1 MLTPQDLINII
12 EMFFESNN
20 LDFEDF
26 KNELIKQAEE
36 YEKIEMTFEEA
47 FRYNFDHCFNDSNK
61 YYVVFDA
68 FLIWNKTAEGYE
80 YWDNIDDKFKDEFEK
95 YKKLYLNKMF
105 ED

>member
-12 EMFFESNN
+12 EMFFEFNN

-36 YEKIEMTFEEA
+36 YEKSKMTFEEA
-47 FRYNFDHCFNDSNK
+47 FRCHFERCFSDSK
-61 YYVVFDA
+61 QYYVVFDA
-68 FLIWNKTAEGYE
+68 FLTWNQTAEGYD
-80 YWDNIDDKFKDEFEK
+80 YWNDIDNKFKEEFEK

>member
-47 FRYNFDHCFNDSNK
+47 FRYHFEHCFNNSDK

-68 FLIWNKTAEGYE
+68 FLIWNQTAEGYE
-80 YWDNIDDKFKDEFEK
+80 YWYNIDDKFKDEFEK

>member
-36 YEKIEMTFEEA
+36 YEKIEMTFEEVLMERMLNVCLLKA
-47 FRYNFDHCFNDSNK
+47 
-61 YYVVFDA
+61 
-68 FLIWNKTAEGYE
+68 LTELT
-80 YWDNIDDKFKDEFEK
+80 WD
-95 YKKLYLNKMF
+95 
-105 ED
+105 